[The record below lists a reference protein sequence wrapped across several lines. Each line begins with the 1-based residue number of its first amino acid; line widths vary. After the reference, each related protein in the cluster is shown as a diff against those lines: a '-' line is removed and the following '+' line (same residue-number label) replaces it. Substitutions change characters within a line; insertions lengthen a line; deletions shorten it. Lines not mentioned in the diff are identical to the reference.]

1 MDTDIAAPSRSDD
14 RAHRSKRWYAVRTM
28 SRHEKRVASDFSKR
42 GMTTFLPLTTERRV
56 WSDREKEISTP
67 LFPGYLF
74 VQIEPCP
81 TDRLEV
87 LRSSGVVSFVPQSGA
102 PVEVP
107 AEQIDGVRTMLSLK
121 EKCQPHPYVEAGQRV
136 RVRGGSLDGVE
147 GILVTQNK
155 NSMLIVSIEVI
166 GKSVAIQ
173 FHGYECEP
181 A

>member
-1 MDTDIAAPSRSDD
+1 
-14 RAHRSKRWYAVRTM
+14 
-28 SRHEKRVASDFSKR
+28 
-42 GMTTFLPLTTERRV
+42 MTAFLPLTTERRL

-67 LFPGYLF
+67 LFPGYVF
-74 VQIEPCP
+74 VQIAPCA
-81 TDRLEV
+81 TERLEV
-87 LRSSGVVSFVPQSGA
+87 LRNSGVVSFVPQSGA

-107 AEQIDGVRTMLSLK
+107 AEQIDSVRTMLSLK
-121 EKCQPHPYVEAGQRV
+121 QKCVPHPYMESGQRV

-147 GILVTQNK
+147 GVLVTQKK
-155 NSMLIVSIEVI
+155 NSMLIVSIEAI